1 MTTEWLIKEHNRLAL
16 RSLFL
21 EDGFST
27 FGREASSAIVMD
39 HASVSRHHGAFFLR
53 ERFGILTVE
62 DHDSTNG
69 TLVNGV
75 RVKRK
80 ILFAGDVVQ
89 VGDFQVYVRHG
100 STHAGGASADEGSAQ
115 QG

>member
-1 MTTEWLIKEHNRLAL
+1 MTTELLIKDHNTLAW

-21 EDGFST
+21 DDGFST
-27 FGREASSAIVMD
+27 FGREPGSAIVME
-39 HASVSRHHGAFFLR
+39 HVSVSRHHGAFFLR

-62 DHDSTNG
+62 DHGSTNG
-69 TLVNGV
+69 TLVNGMQI
-75 RVKRK
+75 KRK

-89 VGDFQVYVRHG
+89 VGNFQLYVRHG
-100 STHAGGASADEGSAQ
+100 STLGSASAGEGDAH